1 MGLEI
6 QAKQELP
13 VPIIENQHQRLSTK
27 SLNQLKLYKLVQ
39 WLIKGTKNLRFIRAA
54 LLTSS
59 RKMQSI

>member
-1 MGLEI
+1 MGHEI

-27 SLNQLKLYKLVQ
+27 SLNQLTLYKLVQ
-39 WLIKGTKNLRFIRAA
+39 RLIKGTKNLRFIWAA